1 MQHFVD
7 GTHDPD
13 WPGFDK
19 DVHELTGGIPR
30 AVMVALL
37 GLDIVLRQNRT
48 PDTVRPGNK
57 SPFAEAFKAIGDAG
71 VSSAAHRR
79 QVLHQM
85 FVAIRTTIPTNV
97 FVPASASLAKQQ
109 YWLTMCYCAL
119 FNTPVALTTKAAV
132 GWVHSLPLFGDIADD
147 GQSIKLRL
155 PGVAVRYIKDNYLSQ
170 HSQYLAEL
178 ATLPN
183 TIDVN
188 APGLFGKLSRLRFLT
203 PAILRRHRIR
213 WVLGDVG
220 RGADDTAG
228 VHDGTGADMF
238 AVWCVCVCVLQTR
251 RPRPPRLAAGVERQ

>member
-1 MQHFVD
+1 MHVHRLQHFVD
-7 GTHDPD
+7 GTYDTD

-37 GLDIVLRQNRT
+37 GLDVVLRQGRT
-48 PDTVRPGNK
+48 LGTVRPGNN
-57 SPFAEAFKAIGDAG
+57 SPFAEAVEAIGDAG

-155 PGVAVRYIKDNYLSQ
+155 PGVAVRYIKGNYLSVEG
-170 HSQYLAEL
+170 QYLAAL
-178 ATLPN
+178 ATLPDKRQPCDRQPQQ
-183 TIDVN
+183 TSPTPTECDGG
-188 APGLFGKLSRLRFLT
+188 AEWRGSGTSAGSASRT
-203 PAILRRHRIR
+203 P
-213 WVLGDVG
+213 
-220 RGADDTAG
+220 
-228 VHDGTGADMF
+228 
-238 AVWCVCVCVLQTR
+238 
-251 RPRPPRLAAGVERQ
+251 PER